1 MTPLEILEQQAYDE
15 GVNVIEMDMSGT
27 RIKGLYCDSNIALDK
42 NIETSAEKACVLA
55 EELGHHYTT
64 VGNILD
70 QSDASNRKQE
80 CQGRLWA
87 YDKQVGLV
95 GLVNAYKAGCQS
107 AYEAAEFLGVSES
120 FLREAIERYRG
131 KYGKCTT
138 IDNYVVVFDP
148 CVAVIEL
155 TSYAPEIDNL
165 SSYEKAL
172 IELRLKS
179 YRET

>member
-87 YDKQVGLV
+87 YNSRIGLL
-95 GLVNAYKAGCQS
+95 GLISAYKAGCQS
-107 AYEAAEFLGVSES
+107 AYEAAEFLGVAEN

-131 KYGKCTT
+131 KYGVRVMV
-138 IDNYVVVFDP
+138 DNYIVYFEP
-148 CVAVIEL
+148 CVAVLEINEL
-155 TSYAPEIDNL
+155 EQRGKCI
-165 SSYEKAL
+165 
-172 IELRLKS
+172 
-179 YRET
+179 